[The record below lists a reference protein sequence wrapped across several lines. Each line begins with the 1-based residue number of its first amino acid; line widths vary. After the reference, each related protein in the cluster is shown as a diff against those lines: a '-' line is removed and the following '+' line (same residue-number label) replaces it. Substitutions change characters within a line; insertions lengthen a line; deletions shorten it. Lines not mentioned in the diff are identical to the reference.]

1 MFLEGMGDIASWK
14 ESLFERTISRQT
26 PSLMQL
32 VYGKSTSG
40 PTASVNEEVSSED
53 DESNEDDFFTPK
65 VQGNK
70 VSSPLCLNNF
80 FFSLF
85 LCCFSTSDISVFCT
99 MLHQLACFFLT
110 THPSR

>member
-80 FFSLF
+80 FLVFFFVALAPLTF
-85 LCCFSTSDISVFCT
+85 LYFALCCISWHAFS
-99 MLHQLACFFLT
+99 
-110 THPSR
+110 